1 VARWTKEQYQE
12 RTAERVA
19 AAQEVLAAEVAALV
33 TGDDWRQFLDFQAKL
48 HDYSAN
54 NVMLIFAQHA
64 TAYEEGRVLE
74 PTPTFV
80 AGFETWRRLGRSVD
94 RGQHGYAVL
103 APMRGTRRAARDA
116 EGNLRALRRGDTV
129 GAGETEIRTPVLQ
142 GFGIATVFDVSQ
154 TSGKSLP
161 DAPRPRLLVGE
172 APLGLGAS
180 VMELIESNGFTVS
193 TVPDAGYLQGAN
205 GRTEWASK
213 SVQIRN
219 DMDDAAMVKTLIH
232 EAAHVLL
239 HANPPASSLPRAL
252 KEVEAESV
260 AYVVAAVHG
269 MPTDDYTFPYV
280 AGWAGEEAD
289 RAVRETQG
297 RVNQA
302 ARVIVAESPAEHTAG
317 SKPPGAGRVLV
328 EGRQRNAAD
337 ARLVEQQ
344 PPVLA
349 MAPEVSTLGPEVL

>member
-1 VARWTKEQYQE
+1 MAPTKEQHRD
-12 RTAERVA
+12 RTAEKVT

-64 TAYEEGRVLE
+64 KAYQEGRVPE

-80 AGFETWRRLGRSVD
+80 AGYETWRALGRSVD

-103 APMRGTRRAARDA
+103 APMRGMRRQARDA
-116 EGNLRALRRGDTV
+116 DGNMRALGRGDKV
-129 GAGETEIRTPVLQ
+129 AAGETELRTPVLR
-142 GFGIATVFDVSQ
+142 GFGVATVFDASQ
-154 TSGKSLP
+154 TSGKNLP
-161 DAPRPRLLVGE
+161 DPPRPRLLVGE
-172 APLGLGAS
+172 APRGLGVA
-180 VMELIESNGFTVS
+180 VKELIEAQDFSVD
-193 TVPDAGYLQGAN
+193 TVPDAGHLQGAN
-205 GRTEWASK
+205 GRTSWDAK
-213 SVQIRN
+213 GVVVRA

-239 HANPPASSLPRAL
+239 HQTPPALYLPRPL

-289 RAVRETQG
+289 KAVRETQT

-302 ARVIVAESPAEHTAG
+302 ARTIIAASPADHTAG
-317 SKPPGAGRVLV
+317 SKPPGTELALAAK
-328 EGRQRNAAD
+328 RQLEEFKAHAVDQGIGVGDAARAEHSRGLD
-337 ARLVEQQ
+337 V
-344 PPVLA
+344 
-349 MAPEVSTLGPEVL
+349 